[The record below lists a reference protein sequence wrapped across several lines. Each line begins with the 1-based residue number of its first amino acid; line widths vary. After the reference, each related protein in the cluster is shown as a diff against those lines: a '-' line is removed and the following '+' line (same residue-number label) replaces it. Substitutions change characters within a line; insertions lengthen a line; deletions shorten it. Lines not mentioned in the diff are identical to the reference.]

1 MSSNVFDI
9 KHFLSLPAFIFLG
22 ADVKQGIA
30 SLSSPTSSTPTLTS
44 YLILLVNLF
53 TQLFCVSGV
62 NRLSS
67 VRDFIPI
74 ALLPITNTQLKY
86 SLNRKFLRFPQIL
99 H

>member
-1 MSSNVFDI
+1 VFDI

-30 SLSSPTSSTPTLTS
+30 SLSSPTSSTPALTA

-67 VRDFIPI
+67 VRHI
-74 ALLPITNTQLKY
+74 ALLPIINTQLKY
-86 SLNRKFLRFPQIL
+86 SLNRKFLRFQQIL
-99 H
+99 D